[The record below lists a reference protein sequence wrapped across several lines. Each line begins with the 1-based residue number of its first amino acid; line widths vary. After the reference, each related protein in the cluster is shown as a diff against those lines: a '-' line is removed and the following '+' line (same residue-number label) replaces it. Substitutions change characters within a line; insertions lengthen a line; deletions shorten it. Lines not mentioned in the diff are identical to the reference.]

1 MIRSFRHKGLRQFF
15 ETGSAKG
22 IRPSHALRLG
32 DILDLLN
39 AAAKPS
45 DMDFPGSYLHPLKGK
60 LKGFWAV
67 RVSGNWR
74 VIFQFAGEDA
84 IDVDYV
90 DYH

>member
-15 ETGSAKG
+15 ETGSGRG
-22 IRPSHALRLG
+22 IRPEHSQRLG

-84 IDVDYV
+84 IDVDYL